1 MRVTR
6 SRGLS
11 PGRRGGQRAA
21 GLGPRG
27 SLIYRG
33 AVAHVDVASAIRGQ
47 RGAWGAGVGVRTV
60 RGQRRLRWAE
70 PGRREGEEE
79 QLVPLRRA
87 HLP

>member
-1 MRVTR
+1 
-6 SRGLS
+6 
-11 PGRRGGQRAA
+11 
-21 GLGPRG
+21 
-27 SLIYRG
+27 
-33 AVAHVDVASAIRGQ
+33 VAHVDVASAIRGQ